1 MSIATATEVSDVLDE
16 IEQEVRDEIYPND
29 HKVFSI
35 EFPYVVEFNLN
46 NDDVHTKVIIE
57 TRSVDYKFAK
67 TEEDA
72 LQQQRM
78 YDKYGSKL
86 MSNYIINY
94 VSNALSD
101 INLDDV
107 KYKRVGRAEVK
118 EIDDPDSLMDEIQ
131 KGEIISLN

>member
-1 MSIATATEVSDVLDE
+1 MSIARATDVGDFIDE
-16 IEQEVRDEIYPND
+16 IEQEVRDEIYSND

-101 INLDDV
+101 INLDEV

-131 KGEIISLN
+131 KGEIISVN

>member
-131 KGEIISLN
+131 KGEIISVN

>member
-1 MSIATATEVSDVLDE
+1 MSSTTATDVGDFIDE

-131 KGEIISLN
+131 KGEIISVN

>member
-78 YDKYGSKL
+78 YDKFGSKL

-131 KGEIISLN
+131 KGEIISVN

>member
-1 MSIATATEVSDVLDE
+1 MSITTATDVGDFIDE

-86 MSNYIINY
+86 LSNYIINY

-101 INLDDV
+101 INLDEV

-131 KGEIISLN
+131 KGEIISVN

>member
-1 MSIATATEVSDVLDE
+1 MSIARATDVGDFIDE

-78 YDKYGSKL
+78 YDKFGSKL

-131 KGEIISLN
+131 KGEIISVN

>member
-1 MSIATATEVSDVLDE
+1 MSITTATDVGDFIDE

-101 INLDDV
+101 INLDEV

-131 KGEIISLN
+131 KGEIISVN